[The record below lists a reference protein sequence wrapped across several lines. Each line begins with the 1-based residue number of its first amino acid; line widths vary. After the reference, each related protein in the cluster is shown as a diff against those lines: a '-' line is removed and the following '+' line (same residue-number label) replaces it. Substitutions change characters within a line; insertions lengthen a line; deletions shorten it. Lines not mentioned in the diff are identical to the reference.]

1 MRGVCCAFATER
13 FGATRIV
20 PWVAQIVRGE
30 AENGEQS
37 QPAATEDSEGGAS
50 ARIETRTWPATL
62 TIAYEGTPLSTRSSG
77 TWACGN

>member
-1 MRGVCCAFATER
+1 MFFRDGTIPLTDLTLSDLGWSEHFARQLE
-13 FGATRIV
+13 
-20 PWVAQIVRGE
+20 
-30 AENGEQS
+30 
-37 QPAATEDSEGGAS
+37 EGDAP